1 MRKTGFRVSGMPAV
15 GALLA
20 ACLGLSAAQAQQLP
34 ADDLFCHP
42 ESHPHDAVAAAPYS
56 HRVMFEDEHVRVLE
70 IHLPPGAS
78 EPVHVHA
85 LPSVIHG
92 ETGGQGGAKFLYT
105 AYRWMNGEFI
115 KVRENEIDASAGTR
129 AVWTGP
135 EGPHAIT
142 NIGPVGVKFTRVE
155 IKPESC
161 AR

>member
-1 MRKTGFRVSGMPAV
+1 MIRMWRGLVVMAISM
-15 GALLA
+15 A
-20 ACLGLSAAQAQQLP
+20 AGSARAQLP
-34 ADDLFCHP
+34 PDPNFCDP
-42 ESHPHDAVAAAPYS
+42 ASHPHDAVTAAPYS

-70 IHLPPGAS
+70 IRLPPGAS
-78 EPVHVHA
+78 EPVHIHA

-92 ETGGQGGAKFLYT
+92 ETGGEGGAKLLYT
-105 AYRWMNGEFI
+105 EYRWMNGEFI
-115 KVRENEIDASAGTR
+115 KVRENEVEASAGTR
-129 AVWTGP
+129 AVWSGP

>member
-1 MRKTGFRVSGMPAV
+1 MIRVWRGLV
-15 GALLA
+15 VLA
-20 ACLGLSAAQAQQLP
+20 ISMAAGSARAQLP
-34 ADDLFCHP
+34 ADPNFCDP
-42 ESHPHDAVAAAPYS
+42 ASHPHDAVTAAPYS

-70 IHLPPGAS
+70 IRLPPGAS
-78 EPVHVHA
+78 EPVHIHA

-92 ETGGQGGAKFLYT
+92 ETGGEGGAKFLYT
-105 AYRWMNGEFI
+105 EYRWMNGEFI
-115 KVRENEIDASAGTR
+115 KVRENEVEASAGTR
-129 AVWTGP
+129 AVWSGP